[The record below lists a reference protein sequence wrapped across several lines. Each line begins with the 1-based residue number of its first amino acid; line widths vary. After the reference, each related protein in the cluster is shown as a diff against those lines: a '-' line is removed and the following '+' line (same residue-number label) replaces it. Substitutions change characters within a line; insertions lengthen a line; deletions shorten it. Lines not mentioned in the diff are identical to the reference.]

1 MRCVEIHGFG
11 NPADVVTAGERPV
24 PEPGP
29 GEARVRLVLSPIHNH
44 DLAIIRGVYGYKPA
58 LPAVPGTEA
67 LGVIE
72 ALGEGVRHL
81 SLGQRVMTASAQHT
95 WAESFV
101 SPAAKLVPAPAGLAD
116 EAACQLLAMPMSA
129 LMLLEDLR
137 VQRGQ
142 WIVQNA
148 ANGAVGKTLA
158 VLAAQRG
165 IGVVNLVRRRK
176 ALDDLASA
184 GIGGGV
190 ATDDPAWRDAVRALT
205 GGAPIVRA
213 IDSIGGEASQRLMS
227 LLADADGELI
237 VFGSLTFEPVVVS
250 GGDLIFKQ
258 ALVKG
263 YWASRRFAATPPAE
277 LARLIGELAAQAQAG
292 TLPLPVG
299 GIHALSAARAAMLA
313 AEQPGR
319 RGKVLLRPD

>member
-1 MRCVEIHGFG
+1 MRCVEIQRFG
-11 NPADVVTAGERPV
+11 TPAEVVGIGERPL

-44 DLAIIRGVYGYKPA
+44 DLAIVRGVYGYKPA

-72 ALGEGVRHL
+72 ALGEGTRHL
-81 SLGQRVMTASAQHT
+81 AVGQRVMTASAQHT

-101 SPAAKLVPAPAGLAD
+101 SPVQRLVPAPEGLAD
-116 EAACQLLAMPMSA
+116 EAACQLLAMPLSA
-129 LMLLEDLR
+129 LMLLDDLR
-137 VQRGQ
+137 VQPGQ

-158 VLAAQRG
+158 VLAARRG
-165 IGVVNLVRRRK
+165 VGVVNLVRRRE
-176 ALDDLASA
+176 ALDDLAQA
-184 GIGGGV
+184 GIAGGV
-190 ATDDPAWRDAVRALT
+190 ATDDPAWRDAVRAIT

-227 LLADADGELI
+227 LLADEGGELI
-237 VFGSLTFEPVVVS
+237 VFGSLTFEPVVVG

-277 LARLIGELAAQAQAG
+277 MARLIGELAAQAAAG

-299 GIHALSAARAAMLA
+299 GTHGLSDARAAVIA

-319 RGKVLLRPD
+319 RGKILLRPD